1 MHPRPTTSADPARE
15 LLDDFPEYAT
25 TQILDHLR
33 STEYARLDIG
43 GQAYLDYTGGGM
55 YADSQIREVAERA
68 GLDPQKFL
76 AINDAYTFFERCG
89 GLLKTGPTHTN
100 VMDLRVV
107 LVGQEP

>member
-55 YADSQIREVAERA
+55 YADSQIREHAASLSGQVLGHPHSVSLRSSARASRSWRA
-68 GLDPQKFL
+68 GGSCWHST
-76 AINDAYTFFERCG
+76 ITTR
-89 GLLKTGPTHTN
+89 
-100 VMDLRVV
+100 
-107 LVGQEP
+107 